1 MMHIIANR
9 PGGSAK
15 IFPLRPTGLPAMPA
29 SRPLAPKHPRR
40 PPVCLLLPLLLA
52 ACSGHGPEGYQGY
65 AEGEYVRVA
74 APYAGR
80 LDRLQLQRGATAA
93 KDAPLFVLEQENE
106 AASRR
111 EAEERLNASQAR
123 LANLQTGRRAPEL
136 AAIEAQEAQARAAAA
151 LSAAQL
157 QRQKKLFDAGFIGKE
172 ALDQVSTAA
181 ERDRQRVRE
190 LQAQLDTANLPA
202 RAQEIQAAEKDVAS
216 ARAVLEQAQWR
227 LAQKS
232 VAAPVAGLVQD
243 TFYVAG
249 EWVPAGMPVVS
260 LLPPQNIKLRFFVPE
275 TAVGGLK
282 TGQDLS
288 ATCDGCAAP
297 IPAKISYIAPQAEY
311 TPPVI
316 YSKESRAKLVF
327 LVEARPT
334 PADALKLHP
343 GQPVDVVLK

>member
-1 MMHIIANR
+1 MPDSCPRFHAR
-9 PGGSAK
+9 H
-15 IFPLRPTGLPAMPA
+15 LPAY
-29 SRPLAPKHPRR
+29 
-40 PPVCLLLPLLLA
+40 LLLPLLLA

-80 LDRLQLQRGATAA
+80 LERLAIQRGATAA
-93 KDAPLFVLEQENE
+93 KDSPLFVLEQENE

-111 EAEERLNASQAR
+111 EAEERLNASLAR

-136 AAIEAQEAQARAAAA
+136 AAIQAQEAQSRAAA
-151 LSAAQL
+151 SVSSAQL
-157 QRQKKLFDAGFIGKE
+157 QRQQKLFSAGFIGKE
-172 ALDQVSTAA
+172 ALDQATAA
-181 ERDRQRVRE
+181 VERDRQRVRE
-190 LQAQLDTANLPA
+190 LQAQLETANLPA
-202 RAQEIQAAEKDVAS
+202 RAQEIKGAEKDVAS

-243 TFYVAG
+243 TFYVTG
-249 EWVPAGMPVVS
+249 EWVPAGAPVVS

-275 TAVGGLK
+275 TGVGALK
-282 TGQDLS
+282 LGQDII
-288 ATCDGCAAP
+288 AACDGCPAP
-297 IPAKISYIAPQAEY
+297 VPAKITYIAPQAEY

-327 LVEARPT
+327 LIEARPS

-343 GQPVDVVLK
+343 GQPVDVTLK